1 MIATLIGL
9 PRWAQG
15 LGLAALALAAF
26 LAWDWWDDRAAVAA
40 HEAEL
45 AEEVRATEA
54 AAAINAAAAA
64 QESKQE
70 VEQRNV
76 EAREA
81 ASRSDDPLKSGL
93 DRLRH

>member
-26 LAWDWWDDRAAVAA
+26 LLWDWWDDRAAVAA

-45 AEEVRATEA
+45 AEEVRAIET
-54 AAAINAAAAA
+54 AAAIDAAEAIT
-64 QESKQE
+64 ETKQE
-70 VEQRNV
+70 VERENA
-76 EAREA
+76 EARDA
-81 ASRSDDPLKSGL
+81 ASRSDDVLKSGL